1 LASLPAS
8 PDPRSRALEGV
19 SSLITLLRRASASAE
34 RYVQTLLGWLI
45 GAIAHWP
52 AEDRKTFGRLLARF
66 TTDLTTHLAT
76 PEA

>member
-1 LASLPAS
+1 M
-8 PDPRSRALEGV
+8 
-19 SSLITLLRRASASAE
+19 
-34 RYVQTLLGWLI
+34 QTLLGWLI